1 MKVPQQPLETAMT
14 FYCGID
20 LHSNN
25 HVICVIDDKDKR
37 VFEQKLGNHS
47 ELTIRALSKYKK
59 RLKAIAIES
68 TFNWYWLVDA
78 LMAEGFKVELVNTA
92 KVVQYSGLKRTNDRY
107 DAFHLAHIMRLGILP
122 TGYIY
127 PKAKRG
133 LRDLL
138 RKRMQ
143 LVQDRSSHIMRDK
156 SQIQMH
162 TGQTI
167 EAGPIKAK
175 KYQIP
180 LVGDDNVQLALQSHI
195 ALIQALTVQ
204 IKALEKSILK
214 QVEPVPAFDHLK
226 TASGIGDIL
235 AETILLE
242 TGDITRFKAPGN
254 FASYCRCVDSRRES
268 NGKKKGEN
276 NRKNGN
282 KYLAWAFIE
291 AATFA
296 IRHSERAKRFYEKK
310 TKATNMIIARKALAH
325 KIARA
330 CYWVMRHQENF
341 NEDLVFGKD
350 LKRPD
355 NQ

>member
-1 MKVPQQPLETAMT
+1 MT
-14 FYCGID
+14 LYCGID

-25 HVICVIDDKDKR
+25 HVICVIDDKDER
-37 VFEQKLGNHS
+37 LFEQKLGNHS
-47 ELTIRALSKYKK
+47 ELTIAALKKYKK

-78 LMAEGFKVELVNTA
+78 LMAAGFKVELVNTA

-127 PKAKRG
+127 PKADRG

-138 RKRMQ
+138 RKRIQ
-143 LVQDRSSHIMRDK
+143 LVQDRSSHIIRYK

-162 TGQTI
+162 TGKTI
-167 EAGPIKAK
+167 RADFIKAK
-175 KYQIP
+175 KYQSPII
-180 LVGDDNVQLALQSHI
+180 GDDNVQLALQSHI
-195 ALIQALTVQ
+195 AM
-204 IKALEKSILK
+204 IKALSTQITLLEKSILA
-214 QVEPVPAFDHLK
+214 QVEPNPAFTYLK
-226 TASGIGDIL
+226 TTPGIGDIL

-242 TGDITRFKAPGN
+242 TGDITRFKGPGN

-282 KYLAWAFIE
+282 KYLAWAVIE
-291 AATFA
+291 AANFA
-296 IRHSERAKRFYEKK
+296 IRRSENAGRFYEKK
-310 TKATNMIIARKALAH
+310 KQATNMIVARKALAH
-325 KIARA
+325 KLARA
-330 CYWVMRHQENF
+330 SYWVIRNQQDF
-341 NEDLVFGKD
+341 NEDLVF
-350 LKRPD
+350 
-355 NQ
+355 

>member
-1 MKVPQQPLETAMT
+1 MPL
-14 FYCGID
+14 YCGID

-37 VFEQKLGNHS
+37 IFEQKLDNYA

-59 RLKAIAIES
+59 RLKAIAVES

-78 LMAEGFKVELVNTA
+78 LMQDGFTVELVNTA

-107 DAFHLAHIMRLGILP
+107 DAFHLAHLMRLDILP

-127 PKAKRG
+127 PKSKRG

-138 RKRMQ
+138 RKRIQ
-143 LVQDRSSHIMRDK
+143 LVQDRSSHIIRFK

-167 EAGPIKAK
+167 RADYIKAK
-175 KYQIP
+175 KYRAPI
-180 LVGDDNVQLALQSHI
+180 VGDDNVQLALQSHVSM
-195 ALIQALTVQ
+195 IQALSSQ
-204 IKALEKSILK
+204 IKVLEKSILT
-214 QVEPVPAFDHLK
+214 QVEPAPGFGRLK
-226 TASGIGDIL
+226 TAPGIGDIL

-242 TGDITRFKAPGN
+242 TGDITRFKDPGN

-296 IRHSERAKRFYEKK
+296 IRHSDKANHYYHKK
-310 TKATNMIIARKALAH
+310 GKATNPIVAKKALAH

-330 CYWVMRHQENF
+330 CYWVMRNQVDF
-341 NEDLVFGKD
+341 NEDLVF
-350 LKRPD
+350 
-355 NQ
+355 

>member
-1 MKVPQQPLETAMT
+1 MPL
-14 FYCGID
+14 YCGID

-25 HVICVIDDKDKR
+25 HVICVIDDKDNR
-37 VFEQKLGNHS
+37 VFEQKLGNHA
-47 ELTIRALSKYKK
+47 ELTIDALKKYKR
-59 RLKAIAIES
+59 RLKAIAVES

-78 LMAEGFKVELVNTA
+78 LMEAGFKVELVNTA
-92 KVVQYSGLKRTNDRY
+92 KIVQYNGLKRTNDRY
-107 DAFHLAHIMRLGILP
+107 DAFHLAHVMRLGILP

-127 PKAKRG
+127 PKPERS

-143 LVQDRSSHIMRDK
+143 LVQDRSRHIIRYK
-156 SQIQMH
+156 SLIQMH
-162 TGQTI
+162 TGRI
-167 EAGPIKAK
+167 IRADFIKAK
-175 KYQIP
+175 KYQVPI
-180 LVGDDNVQLALQSHI
+180 VGDDNVQLALQSHI
-195 ALIQALTVQ
+195 ILIRALTVQ
-204 IKALEKSILK
+204 IKILEKSILR
-214 QVEPVPAFDHLK
+214 QVEPTPGFDRLK

-242 TGDITRFKAPGN
+242 TGDITRFKGPGN

-291 AATFA
+291 AANFA
-296 IRHSERAKRFYEKK
+296 IRRSERAKRFYEKK
-310 TKATNMIIARKALAH
+310 KNATNMIVARKALAH

-330 CYWVMRHQENF
+330 CYWVMRNQEDF
-341 NEDLVFGKD
+341 NEDLVF
-350 LKRPD
+350 
-355 NQ
+355 